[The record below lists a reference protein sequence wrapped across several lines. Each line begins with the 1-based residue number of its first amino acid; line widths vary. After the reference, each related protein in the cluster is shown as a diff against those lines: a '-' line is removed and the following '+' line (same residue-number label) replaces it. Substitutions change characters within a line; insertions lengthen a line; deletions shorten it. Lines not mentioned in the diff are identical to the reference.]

1 MQQITVAPG
10 LSETSGFVFAGF
22 RLEADGTL
30 LRGDRA
36 IHLPPRELA
45 ALRFLVAHPARVV
58 TAQELKQALWGDVHV
73 TADSVPKCMSSLRAL
88 LEPEEC
94 IQTIYKRGYRFVAE
108 VRSNGHTGGATP
120 PRLAILPFQTGY
132 GVPEYLGAMVAEET
146 MARMSGTRPA
156 AVLVLAQDSVFTLAR
171 RGLTAQETGEALKAD
186 LVLAGTLSALPKHYR
201 LRAEMIR
208 VADGI
213 QIWVEDLLVERE
225 RTAGLED
232 ELIGR
237 LAFRLDSAVAG
248 EAAKA
253 QGIESGPGFTIQAVA
268 EGEDRDRTASNGAH
282 RQAYEI
288 FQRAHYEWQTTQ
300 RHQMQ
305 DGLQHLLRATELDP
319 TLTGARVD
327 LVNLCVM
334 QAFYGFMA
342 PTVAA
347 DIVRRTAET
356 TPDQTARAEAILPA
370 LGWVRFHVDRNLP
383 AALWDMARSAHLPHG
398 SSITRVRSM
407 FALSR
412 HRFGEAI
419 EILNGAIVLD
429 PFSPWLQARLA
440 WALHLAGERAK
451 SLEECMR
458 ALERFPEHEGA
469 QLYGAAILAYNGET
483 RRAAEVAQ
491 ELAQRLPYFDMATAV
506 HAYALACAGQKDEAY
521 TILERLQWLG
531 RERFLLRS
539 FMPQAYV
546 AVGAP
551 DAALAAMRAADEAR
565 CPWFFE
571 MLADP
576 CLKALDGQR
585 EFEEMKAILP
595 AMEAEAALDQ
605 EAAS

>member
-1 MQQITVAPG
+1 MQQITAEPG
-10 LSETSGFVFAGF
+10 FSETSGFVFAGF

-36 IHLPPRELA
+36 IHLPPKALA
-45 ALRFLVAHPARVV
+45 ALRFLVTNPARVV
-58 TAQELKQALWGDVHV
+58 TPQELRQALWGDINV
-73 TADSVPKCMSSLRAL
+73 TADSIPKCMSSLRAL

-108 VRSNGHTGGATP
+108 VRSNGHDGAGTP

-146 MARMSGTRPA
+146 MARLSGARPA

-171 RGLTAQETGEALKAD
+171 RGLTALETGEALKAD

-213 QIWVEDLLVERE
+213 QIWVEDLLVDRD
-225 RTAGLED
+225 RMAGLED
-232 ELIGR
+232 ELAER
-237 LAFRLDSAVAG
+237 LVFRLGSTGSG

-253 QGIESGPGFTIQAVA
+253 QGNTSGEGLTIRAVA
-268 EGEDRDRTASNGAH
+268 QGEGLDGIASDGER

-288 FQRAHYEWQTTQ
+288 FQRAHYEWQNSK

-334 QAFYGFMA
+334 QGFYGFMA

-356 TPDQTARAEAILPA
+356 TPDLTEGAEAILPA
-370 LGWVRFHVDRNLP
+370 LGWMQFHVDRDLS
-383 AALWDMARSAHLPHG
+383 AALWAMARSAHLPHS
-398 SSITRVRSM
+398 SSITRVRSL

-412 HRFGEAI
+412 QRFGEAI
-419 EILNGAIVLD
+419 EILHDAIALD
-429 PFSPWLQARLA
+429 PYSPWLHARLGC
-440 WALHLAGERAK
+440 ALHLAGERTK
-451 SLEECMR
+451 SLEACMR

-469 QLYGAAILAYNGET
+469 QLYGTVILAYNGET
-483 RRAAEVAQ
+483 RRATEMAQ
-491 ELAQRLPYFDMATAV
+491 ELAQRLPHFDLAAAV
-506 HAYALACAGQKDEAY
+506 RAYALACAGQRDEAR

-531 RERFLLRS
+531 RERFLMRA
-539 FMPQAYV
+539 FMPEAYL
-546 AVGAP
+546 AVDLP
-551 DAALAAMRAADEAR
+551 HEALAALQAANAAR

-576 CLKALDGQR
+576 CLKALDGSP

-595 AMEAEAALDQ
+595 AMEAEAARGA
-605 EAAS
+605 ESTP

>member
-1 MQQITVAPG
+1 MQQITAEPG
-10 LSETSGFVFAGF
+10 PPETSGFAFAGF

-30 LRGDRA
+30 LRGDRT
-36 IHLPPRELA
+36 IHLPPKELA
-45 ALRFLVAHPARVV
+45 ALRFLVTHAARVV
-58 TAQELKQALWGDVHV
+58 TPQELRQALWGDVNV

-108 VRSNGHTGGATP
+108 VQRSGHNGAVRP
-120 PRLAILPFQTGY
+120 PRLAILPFHTGY
-132 GVPEYLGAMVAEET
+132 GVPEYVGAMVAEET
-146 MARMSGTRPA
+146 MARLSGARPA

-171 RGLTAQETGEALKAD
+171 RGLTALETGEALKAD

-213 QIWVEDLLVERE
+213 QIWVEDMLVYRD
-225 RTAGLED
+225 RMAGLED
-232 ELIGR
+232 ELAER
-237 LAFRLDSAVAG
+237 LAFRLGSAGSG

-253 QGIESGPGFTIQAVA
+253 QRSASGEGLTIRAVA
-268 EGEDRDRTASNGAH
+268 RGEGVDGTASDGE
-282 RQAYEI
+282 RRKAYEI
-288 FQRAHYEWQTTQ
+288 YQRAHYEWQNLK

-334 QAFYGFMA
+334 QGFYGFMA
-342 PTVAA
+342 PTAAA
-347 DIVRRTAET
+347 DIVRRTAGT
-356 TPDQTARAEAILPA
+356 TPNLTEGAEAILPA
-370 LGWVRFHVDRNLP
+370 LGWVQFHVDRNLP
-383 AALWDMARSAHLPHG
+383 AALSAMARSAHLPHS
-398 SSITRVRSM
+398 SSITRVRSL

-412 HRFGEAI
+412 QRFGEAI
-419 EILNGAIVLD
+419 EILRDAIALD
-429 PFSPWLQARLA
+429 PYSPWLQARLGS
-440 WALHLAGERAK
+440 ALHLAGERTK
-451 SLEECMR
+451 SLEECVR
-458 ALERFPEHEGA
+458 ALERFPDHEGA
-469 QLYGAAILAYNGET
+469 QLYGTVILAYNGEA
-483 RRAAEVAQ
+483 RRAT
-491 ELAQRLPYFDMATAV
+491 ELAQGLAERLPYFDLATAV
-506 HAYALACAGQKDEAY
+506 RAYALACAGQKDEAR

-531 RERFLLRS
+531 RERFMMRA
-539 FMPQAYV
+539 FMPEAYL
-546 AVGAP
+546 AAGLP
-551 DAALAAMRAADEAR
+551 HEALAALQAANATR

-576 CLKALDGQR
+576 CLKALDGSP

-595 AMEAEAALDQ
+595 AMEAEAGRDQ

>member
-1 MQQITVAPG
+1 MNQVTAESW
-10 LSETSGFVFAGF
+10 LSETSGFAFAGF

-36 IHLPPRELA
+36 IHLPPKELA
-45 ALRFLVAHPARVV
+45 ALRFLVSHPARVV
-58 TAQELKQALWGDVHV
+58 TPQELRQALWGDVHV
-73 TADSVPKCMSSLRAL
+73 TADSIPKCMSSLRAL

-108 VRSNGHTGGATP
+108 VRSNGHNGAATK
-120 PRLAILPFQTGY
+120 PRLAIQPFRTGY

-146 MARMSGTRPA
+146 MARMSGARPA
-156 AVLVLAQDSVFTLAR
+156 TVLVIAQDSVFTLAR

-208 VADGI
+208 VSDGT
-213 QIWVEDLLVERE
+213 QIWVEDLLVDRD

-232 ELIGR
+232 LLADR
-237 LAFRLDSAVAG
+237 LAFRLGSAAG
-248 EAAKA
+248 SGAAA
-253 QGIESGPGFTIQAVA
+253 ETQQQGEGFTIQAVA
-268 EGEDRDRTASNGAH
+268 QGEGAAGKAGNGER

-288 FQRAHYEWQTTQ
+288 FQRAHHEWQTTE

-305 DGLQHLLRATELDP
+305 DGLSHLLRATELDP

-334 QAFYGFMA
+334 QGFYGFMA
-342 PTVAA
+342 PKVAA
-347 DIVRRTAET
+347 EIVRRTAET
-356 TPDQTARAEAILPA
+356 TPDLTEGAAAILPA

-383 AALWDMARSAHLPHG
+383 AALWAMDHSAHLPHG
-398 SSITRVRSM
+398 PWITRIRSM

-412 HRFGEAI
+412 HRFEEAI
-419 EILNGAIVLD
+419 EILRDAIVVD
-429 PFSPWLQARLA
+429 PYSPWLHARLG
-440 WALHLAGERAK
+440 WSLHLAGERTE
-451 SLEECMR
+451 SLEACVR
-458 ALERFPEHEGA
+458 TLERFPDHEGA
-469 QLYGAAILAYNGET
+469 ELYGAAILAYNGET
-483 RRAAEVAQ
+483 GRATEVAQ
-491 ELAQRLPYFDMATAV
+491 ALAQRLPYFDMATAV
-506 HAYALACAGQKDEAY
+506 HAYALACAGQKDEAH

-531 RERFLLRS
+531 RERFLLRT
-539 FMPQAYV
+539 FMPQAYI
-546 AVGAP
+546 AVGQQ
-551 DAALAAMRAADEAR
+551 DEALAALRAANEAH

-576 CLKALDGQR
+576 GLKALDGQP

-595 AMEAEAALDQ
+595 AMEAEAARDAEL
-605 EAAS
+605 AS